1 VNEQSQSFL
10 GEDIMLLPLLSA
22 VSFLLLARNVIN
34 VEKVRREEVGKG
46 QKHGEELKRGE
57 KS

>member
-1 VNEQSQSFL
+1 MNEQSQLFL
-10 GEDIMLLPLLSA
+10 DEDIMLLPLLSA

>member
-1 VNEQSQSFL
+1 
-10 GEDIMLLPLLSA
+10 MLLPLLSA